1 MNGTGD
7 LKMQTSSSDS
17 ETLIGCKSY
26 ALIASSTPSERL
38 FSQAGLLSSQP
49 SVQPNHAQKLLRVL
63 AKINL
68 KKDWNSFFLDFLN
81 SLIWSLAV
89 LEISKWILWIH

>member
-7 LKMQTSSSDS
+7 LKMQTGSSDS

-38 FSQAGLLSSQP
+38 FSQAGLLSSHRFSRIMP
-49 SVQPNHAQKLLRVL
+49 KNLELRVL

-68 KKDWNSFFLDFLN
+68 KKDWNSFF
-81 SLIWSLAV
+81 
-89 LEISKWILWIH
+89 

>member
-7 LKMQTSSSDS
+7 LKIQTSSSDS

-26 ALIASSTPSERL
+26 ALIASERL

-49 SVQPNHAQKLLRVL
+49 SVQPNHAQ
-63 AKINL
+63 NL
-68 KKDWNSFFLDFLN
+68 GAEGPGQN
-81 SLIWSLAV
+81 
-89 LEISKWILWIH
+89 